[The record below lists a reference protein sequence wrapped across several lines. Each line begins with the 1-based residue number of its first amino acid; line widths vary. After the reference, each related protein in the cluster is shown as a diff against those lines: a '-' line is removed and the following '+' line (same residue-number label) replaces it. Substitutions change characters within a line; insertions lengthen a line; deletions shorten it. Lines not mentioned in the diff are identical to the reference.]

1 MSVFAVLMNTQQC
14 WLAVLRLI
22 RTLAVCKAK
31 LVFFSGLEVR
41 EKSGGFA
48 FGELDEN
55 LLESLAFLILK
66 STKHFV
72 YPLRFDCFAGC
83 FFAEEYRICEKCYF
97 SAIYSIEFRI

>member
-1 MSVFAVLMNTQQC
+1 MAKIQLSFGTKIVSVFAVLMNTQQC

-48 FGELDEN
+48 FGG
-55 LLESLAFLILK
+55 LL
-66 STKHFV
+66 
-72 YPLRFDCFAGC
+72 
-83 FFAEEYRICEKCYF
+83 
-97 SAIYSIEFRI
+97 